1 LPAGRWVATSRSCG
15 LTLLFHV
22 VGPMREPWRDQWW
35 AGLMAA
41 SGVSGRSAGWEQ
53 VAGFNLEHKLG
64 FYELADGF
72 HE

>member
-1 LPAGRWVATSRSCG
+1 
-15 LTLLFHV
+15 
-22 VGPMREPWRDQWW
+22 
-35 AGLMAA
+35 LMAA